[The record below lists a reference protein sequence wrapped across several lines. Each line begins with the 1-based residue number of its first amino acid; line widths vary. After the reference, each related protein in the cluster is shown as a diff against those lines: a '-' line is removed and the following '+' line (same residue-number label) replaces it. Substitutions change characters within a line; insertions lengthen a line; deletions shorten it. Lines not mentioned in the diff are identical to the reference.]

1 MARLNTLSMNG
12 LGVDS
17 CPSVEQLTGI
27 VDASDPCQNGTA
39 VSTTP
44 AAVSTITPTSTVAVA
59 ATATACPI
67 GQTCSIFAGV
77 PNSYVYAGLAA
88 LMFMMIAARK

>member
-1 MARLNTLSMNG
+1 MARLGTLSSIGG
-12 LGVDS
+12 LGVDP

-39 VSTTP
+39 VSMTP
-44 AAVSTITPTSTVAVA
+44 AIISSTATPAVAVST
-59 ATATACPI
+59 CPV
-67 GQTCSIFAGV
+67 GQTCSIFLGV

-88 LMFMMIAARK
+88 VMFMMIAARK